1 LRVLIVGSGARE
13 HALADSVRRSPL
25 LDELHCAPGNP
36 GIAEVATCHPL
47 AALDADGL
55 VALATELRID
65 LVVVGPEAPLVAGLA
80 DRLRA
85 VGVPV
90 FGPGAA
96 AARLEGSKSF
106 AKTVMAAAGVPTARA
121 VVARTTPEASQAV
134 RDLGGRVVVKA
145 DGLAAGKGVIVCDD
159 EAQADEAIRTLLGDA
174 TATVLVEERL
184 EGPEVSVLAL
194 CDGRI
199 AVPLAPAQDHKRIG
213 DGDTG
218 PNTGGMGAYS
228 PVPALGQAETAAV
241 VDQVHRP
248 VLLELE
254 RRGIHFSGCLYAGLM
269 LTEAGPRVLE
279 FNVRLGDPEAQ
290 AILPRL
296 EGDVLGRLHEAAIG
310 RLGSDELAVSPEA
323 AVTVVLASAG
333 YPTTKGPAVPI
344 EGVAAAAARTGVAVH
359 HAGTALRDGRLVTAG
374 GRVLTVT
381 ALGDSISAAR
391 RRAYAAA
398 DAITFA
404 GLQRRSDIA
413 ARASADAATTR

>member
-1 LRVLIVGSGARE
+1 VLLVGSGARE
-13 HALADSVRRSPL
+13 HALADAVRRSPL

-36 GIAEVATCHPL
+36 GIAEAATCHPL
-47 AALDADGL
+47 AALDAEGL

-96 AARLEGSKSF
+96 AARLEGSKTF

-121 VVARTTPEASQAV
+121 VAARTADEATAAV

-159 EAQADEAIRTLLGDA
+159 EAQADDAIRTLLGDG

-194 CDGRI
+194 CDGRT

-228 PVPALGQAETAAV
+228 PVPVLGQAETAAV

-269 LTEAGPRVLE
+269 LTEAGLRVLE
-279 FNVRLGDPEAQ
+279 FNVRFGDPEAQ

-296 EGDVLGRLHEAAIG
+296 DGDVLGRLHEAAIG
-310 RLGSDELAVSPEA
+310 RLGSEELAVSPEA

-333 YPTTKGPAVPI
+333 YPTTRGSAVPI
-344 EGVAAAAARTGVAVH
+344 DGVAAAAAQTGVAVH
-359 HAGTALRDGRLVTAG
+359 HAGTALHDGRLVTA
-374 GRVLTVT
+374 
-381 ALGDSISAAR
+381 
-391 RRAYAAA
+391 
-398 DAITFA
+398 A
-404 GLQRRSDIA
+404 G
-413 ARASADAATTR
+413 AS